1 MRHAASDQR
10 HMPGPLE
17 SARGDGWGSAFHP
30 DNLGKVREKWRELV
44 ELGVS
49 KEIEASLL
57 NIRVINS
64 LRGLY

>member
-1 MRHAASDQR
+1 
-10 HMPGPLE
+10 
-17 SARGDGWGSAFHP
+17 
-30 DNLGKVREKWRELV
+30 VREKWRELV